1 MYMYGQSES
10 SNSKRKPNP
19 KVGRVG
25 INNNY
30 SPKWRLLAVVI
41 SEAAKR
47 RGKYPLLATDT
58 EVNDCFSMY

>member
-19 KVGRVG
+19 KVARVG

-30 SPKWRLLAVVI
+30 SPKWRLLAVDNFGG
-41 SEAAKR
+41 SEAAR
-47 RGKYPLLATDT
+47 
-58 EVNDCFSMY
+58 